1 MPTAKLDPARITW
14 PARAVFLALVIGG
27 GLTIGAVT
35 APGDW
40 YAALNKPWFNPPG
53 WLFAPVW
60 TVLYVLIAMMGWRA
74 YAAGL
79 SSRRMRLW
87 WGQLA
92 LNFFWSPV
100 FFSLQRPDLALLV
113 ILGLLVTLVM
123 LLRTCW
129 SQDRPSALALLP
141 YLAWVSFAS
150 LLNLSIFILNP

>member
-1 MPTAKLDPARITW
+1 MATATLDPARATW
-14 PARAVFLALVIGG
+14 PTRAAFLALVIGG

-35 APGDW
+35 APGEW

-53 WLFAPVW
+53 WIFGPVW
-60 TVLYVLIAMMGWRA
+60 TVLYVLIAVVGWRA
-74 YAAGL
+74 YAAGP

-92 LNFFWSPV
+92 LNFVWSPV
-100 FFSLQRPDLALLV
+100 FFALQRPDLALLV
-113 ILGLLVTLVM
+113 ILALLTTLVM